1 MNNKYIVTVEHP
13 LIRPGL
19 KITTEAS
26 ERYVVAVVNKV
37 MELVREMNSPKPDK
51 EKAQ

>member
-13 LIRPGL
+13 LVRPGL

-26 ERYVVAVVNKV
+26 EKYVVAVVKAL
-37 MELVREMNSPKPDK
+37 MDKVREVN
-51 EKAQ
+51 Q